1 MIEKVSKVK
10 QAILFACCLAATGC
24 KQAPQ
29 ATVES
34 GYKVITLAP
43 TDRTL
48 SSTYSAT
55 IRGRQD
61 IEIYPQ
67 VSGTLTQV
75 CVDRKSTRLNS
86 SHASKSRMPSSA

>member
-43 TDRTL
+43 TDL
-48 SSTYSAT
+48 SL
-55 IRGRQD
+55 IH
-61 IEIYPQ
+61 I
-67 VSGTLTQV
+67 
-75 CVDRKSTRLNS
+75 
-86 SHASKSRMPSSA
+86 

>member
-75 CVDRKSTRLNS
+75 CV
-86 SHASKSRMPSSA
+86 SAKENG

>member
-34 GYKVITLAP
+34 GYKV
-43 TDRTL
+43 
-48 SSTYSAT
+48 
-55 IRGRQD
+55 
-61 IEIYPQ
+61 
-67 VSGTLTQV
+67 
-75 CVDRKSTRLNS
+75 K
-86 SHASKSRMPSSA
+86 

>member
-61 IEIYPQ
+61 IEI
-67 VSGTLTQV
+67 
-75 CVDRKSTRLNS
+75 
-86 SHASKSRMPSSA
+86 

>member
-43 TDRTL
+43 TDRTRYRVR
-48 SSTYSAT
+48 T
-55 IRGRQD
+55 RQQYAD
-61 IEIYPQ
+61 AK
-67 VSGTLTQV
+67 T
-75 CVDRKSTRLNS
+75 
-86 SHASKSRMPSSA
+86 SKSIRK